1 MAIES
6 SIEADPLG
14 SHALSGGELKELLAV
29 ERAGEAFL
37 AFRDA
42 AGKLHFFGVGD
53 SPEAVTATRILGRR
67 AEADLSL
74 SWDTEVSGVHAE
86 LQRLGGEVT
95 ILDDGLSRNGTYVNG
110 ERVNGRQ
117 RLRDGDRIRLGR
129 TILVYRA
136 AQAGLVGETE
146 VAAAM
151 QVPQLTD
158 TQRRVLLA
166 LCRPY
171 RDGSFATPATNQE
184 IAAEVFLS
192 VDAVKMHLR
201 TLFGKFGLG
210 ELAQNQKRARLAELA
225 LQLGVVTHRDLA

>member
-1 MAIES
+1 MAIEPS
-6 SIEADPLG
+6 TDADPLG
-14 SHALSGGELKELLAV
+14 AHSLSGGELKELLAV

-42 AGKLHFFGVGD
+42 AGKLRFFGVGD
-53 SPEAVTATRILGRR
+53 SPEVVTATRIVGRR

-95 ILDDGLSRNGTYVNG
+95 IVDDGLSRNGSYVNG

-117 RLRDGDRIRLGR
+117 RLRHGDRIRLGR

-171 RDGSFATPATNQE
+171 RDGSFGTPATNQE

-201 TLFGKFGLG
+201 TLFGKFQLG